1 MNPVMISESR
11 QEKSAGTSPGPGRTW
26 LGVAAAFMVAMGLT
40 TQAMDN
46 PFSGIVARNMFN
58 LVPMPTNNPADA
70 NKQPDPPAKIS
81 ANGIMTLFGA
91 PEVLFQVTLPPKPNQ
106 PQQVNSYTMS
116 EGDRQDGIEVVKID
130 QAAGIITFNN
140 NGVVQEIPLGAATSS
155 GPASGPASSPANAFG
170 RPAWSR
176 GPGGPGMPGFQGY
189 AAGSSPGYSANP
201 SSPMDNNNPNAA
213 NGGMPNVSP
222 TSMEGS
228 QARLNSMLN
237 DPNYLTPEAQT
248 VLIEANRQQLQAAG
262 DPTAALLPPTDITPQ
277 DPNGG
282 TGPGVP

>member
-1 MNPVMISESR
+1 MISESR

-26 LGVAAAFMVAMGLT
+26 LGVAAACMVAMGLT

-189 AAGSSPGYSANP
+189 AAGSSPGYSGGS
-201 SSPMDNNNPNAA
+201 SSPMDNNPNPGANEGAQTPMQSLYQANLAA
-213 NGGMPNVSP
+213 
-222 TSMEGS
+222 
-228 QARLNSMLN
+228 AAA
-237 DPNYLTPEAQT
+237 DPNRLSPEAQA
-248 VLIEANRQQLQAAG
+248 IMMEANRQQLQAAG
-262 DPTAALLPPTDITPQ
+262 DPIAGLIPPTPITPQ